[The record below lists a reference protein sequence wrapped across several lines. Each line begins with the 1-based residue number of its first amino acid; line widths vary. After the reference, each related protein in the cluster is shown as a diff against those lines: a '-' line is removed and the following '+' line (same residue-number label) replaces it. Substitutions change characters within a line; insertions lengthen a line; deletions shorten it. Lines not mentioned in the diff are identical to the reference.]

1 MFHWICHALWLYYG
15 GDLGKE
21 SWITRWWFQI
31 FFHVHPYLGRWSNLT
46 HVFQLGWNHQLHFSV
61 YFWNVLQ
68 VSFSFEMFLKPFR
81 KDKYRER
88 EGDQILS
95 GDMSIY
101 RLYES
106 MNSEVLKETGMDGW
120 TSNRISTN
128 MTNINRT
135 CEGPSKRP
143 KTHKAIGVFMYIL
156 VCCLLMFVALF
167 LTSLYNARNCRFL
180 IDPVPREQIDWTMR
194 RHCKD
199 FCEAVA
205 KKQEYRVPR
214 EEYEDWMPTGRAG
227 DELFCFQV
235 NARKDGH
242 LLLERCCFHV
252 FWGEGGGCT
261 QKSCLGSFT
270 ILTQGKHAKS
280 PVSR

>member
-1 MFHWICHALWLYYG
+1 MW
-15 GDLGKE
+15 
-21 SWITRWWFQI
+21 R
-31 FFHVHPYLGRWSNLT
+31 
-46 HVFQLGWNHQLHFSV
+46 
-61 YFWNVLQ
+61 
-68 VSFSFEMFLKPFR
+68 SFEKTLNPIKQ
-81 KDKYRER
+81 YTVY
-88 EGDQILS
+88 IIC
-95 GDMSIY
+95 IY
-101 RLYES
+101 LYA
-106 MNSEVLKETGMDGW
+106 V
-120 TSNRISTN
+120 
-128 MTNINRT
+128 
-135 CEGPSKRP
+135 
-143 KTHKAIGVFMYIL
+143 
-156 VCCLLMFVALF
+156 LLMFVALF

-214 EEYEDWMPTGRAG
+214 EEHEDWMPTGRAG

-242 LLLERCCFHV
+242 LLWKGAVSTFFGER
-252 FWGEGGGCT
+252 GGVGCT

-280 PVSR
+280 PVSSSI

>member
-1 MFHWICHALWLYYG
+1 MVVLNMFLMFIPTW
-15 GDLGKE
+15 GDDPIWRMFFRVE
-21 SWITRWWFQI
+21 TTNYISVSI
-31 FFHVHPYLGRWSNLT
+31 FGMSFKRV
-46 HVFQLGWNHQLHFSV
+46 
-61 YFWNVLQ
+61 
-68 VSFSFEMFLKPFR
+68 FSFEMFLKPFG

-95 GDMSIY
+95 GYMSIY

-106 MNSEVLKETGMDGW
+106 MNSEVLEDTGMDGW
-120 TSNRISTN
+120 TSNRILTN

-143 KTHKAIGVFMYIL
+143 KTHKAIRVYMYIL

-214 EEYEDWMPTGRAG
+214 EEHEDWMPTGRAG

-252 FWGEGGGCT
+252 FLGRRGGVHPKVLSWKLFNFDTRKTC
-261 QKSCLGSFT
+261 Q
-270 ILTQGKHAKS
+270 
-280 PVSR
+280 VSSI